1 MNIFV
6 MILIAIFMAGA
17 YMLGVPSQRMPEQE
31 TQYAIERADLRS
43 IAECAAAAHNA
54 TIHDT
59 KFEDICVAQNKIESK
74 FICLNTNLTVTK
86 CEIIR
91 NKKPAYSFIVT
102 ATAPIDPE
110 NYNNMMEILEQHFAD
125 AGTFGIFQNKL
136 IVAGGTATKR
146 AVPAGIISDMELQD
160 GQLVYMTQYEIPDAE
175 TKFAAATAANVNCPA
190 GTVKVYRFGRWQCIG
205 YNTKTDCGG
214 DMIWDS
220 DLLECV
226 ADESRRPL
234 CASQQTAVLVDSVWE
249 CINPFPE
256 KNCPPD
262 MVARLNYNTLEWECV
277 TDPTQ
282 SEDVKKCGHITG
294 GAIYGKPG
302 ATLRVPQT
310 SSCTDCEQMVTDP
323 DTCESVCIPDPTRI
337 GDGKCYPG
345 TTTECSGTSRGFYF
359 GFPSKQYAENV
370 PAISNKSVPI
380 DAAHSQN
387 RKFNCMDCGDRTI
400 DTEKSLPPYIA
411 ICK

>member
-1 MNIFV
+1 MKKKKV
-6 MILIAIFMAGA
+6 MSLLLIAAMTASMAAGCSSS
-17 YMLGVPSQRMPEQE
+17 GGSKDGGDSKDDGSK
-31 TQYAIERADLRS
+31 ADS
-43 IAECAAAAHNA
+43 GGEEV
-54 TIHDT
+54 T
-59 KFEDICVAQNKIESK
+59 
-74 FICLNTNLTVTK
+74 LTVLAGQST
-86 CEIIR
+86 
-91 NKKPAYSFIVT
+91 T
-102 ATAPIDPE
+102 
-110 NYNNMMEILEQHFAD
+110 D
-125 AGTFGIFQNKL
+125 AGI
-136 IVAGGTATKR
+136 
-146 AVPAGIISDMELQD
+146 E
-160 GQLVYMTQYEIPDAE
+160 
-175 TKFAAATAANVNCPA
+175 
-190 GTVKVYRFGRWQCIG
+190 
-205 YNTKTDCGG
+205 
-214 DMIWDS
+214 DMID
-220 DLLECV
+220 DAMAEKY
-226 ADESRRPL
+226 
-234 CASQQTAVLVDSVWE
+234 
-249 CINPFPE
+249 PE
-256 KNCPPD
+256 I
-262 MVARLNYNTLEWECV
+262 TLEWECV